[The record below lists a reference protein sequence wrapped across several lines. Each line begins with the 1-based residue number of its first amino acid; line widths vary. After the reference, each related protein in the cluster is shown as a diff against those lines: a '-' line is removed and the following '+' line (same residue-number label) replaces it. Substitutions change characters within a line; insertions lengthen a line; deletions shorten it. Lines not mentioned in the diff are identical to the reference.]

1 MKRGV
6 WMDPDMRVKWTSD
19 FETGIEIIDN
29 QHKELFKNINEL
41 LDSCERGEAKEGVIK
56 IFDFLEQYVIFHF
69 GTEEDLMIKYR
80 YPNYYQHRMLH
91 DRFIIDMNGL
101 KREFLK
107 NGISEGFL
115 MLIKHFVIDW
125 LKYHIGGEDKRLG
138 VFLMRFPEIL
148 LS

>member
-1 MKRGV
+1 MDSDMK
-6 WMDPDMRVKWTSD
+6 VKWTPD
-19 FETGIEIIDN
+19 YETGIDIIDS
-29 QHKELFKNINEL
+29 QHMKLFDNINNL
-41 LDSCERGEAKEGVIK
+41 LNSCEKGDAKEGVIK

-80 YPNYYQHRMLH
+80 YANYYQHRMLH

-107 NGISEGFL
+107 NGISDGFL

-125 LKYHIGGEDKRLG
+125 LKYHIGVEDKKLG
-138 VFLMRFPEIL
+138 TFLMRFPEIIH
-148 LS
+148 S